1 MAKMYESAGC
11 QRAYDMNSGDILGYN
26 EATTSSYDGMRQ
38 WSAGNYPF
46 GPNVTIWTGTH
57 VTKVVVQG
65 TRATGVEFLRSGNV
79 KGEVSAR
86 KEVIVSSGAQG
97 SPKLLLLRQVPK
109 SCTLSPTTHR

>member
-1 MAKMYESAGC
+1 MYESAGC

-26 EATTSSYDGMRQ
+26 EATLSSYDGIRQ

-46 GPNVTIWTGTH
+46 GPNVTVWTDTH

-65 TRATGVEFLRSGNV
+65 HRATGVEFLRHGNT

-86 KEVIVSSGAQG
+86 QEVIVSSGALG
-97 SPKLLLLRQVPK
+97 SPKLLLLRQA
-109 SCTLSPTTHR
+109 LSS